1 MGLLDKAKK
10 TVSNA
15 VSSVKKTASK
25 AVNTVKNVASSTSKA
40 VQNTASTATKA
51 VQNTASST
59 KKAVQN
65 TASTTKKAVQNTASK
80 VSNTVKTISE
90 TAKKTSEPVS
100 NTVKTITETPNKI
113 AETVKTIIPESV
125 STVKNTTADTLKN
138 VSSGIE
144 TIVTKR
150 DENYEKAVSDIGSGN
165 VAKGATKLTVTTAA
179 DVVLPLDLANVGNK
193 LSTGRASELG
203 KEDFF
208 WAGVDAVTLIPTPVT
223 VVGGKALKTLK
234 GGDNTIKISNVLK
247 GLKTGSSAKVV
258 EPIETIVKPVAATEK
273 PITLLTKPVTTVT
286 KPVTTATQKV
296 SKVVAQP
303 SKTVSTVKNDAT
315 KKLADLTSQLKLP
328 SVIKTGSPAAVTT
341 KIISPLETLKTT
353 DRLKNLTNIKPVESI
368 KSTLNI
374 GESAKV
380 ASNAKTVSNV
390 TGAAKPASSVN
401 KVTSILKPVS
411 IGLAGAGLYSLLS
424 GDDEKENA
432 FQSQEMP
439 TDPVIPGNTDQ
450 GLGIEIPVPEYEYI
464 YENPQGD
471 IGFIPDDTEIWEYV
485 EGGFQAIIDWINSLF
500 GDSGSGAVPQEIL
513 DSIAEGATPEDAMA
527 EYIQYLNDLLESG
540 QISPEEYNQ
549 ALMEAQGALY
559 GSPENGNSFLTP
571 KKIIIIV
578 AIAIIIMKRKKIQ
591 AELKKIN
598 KKVSKK
604 GGKTK

>member
-80 VSNTVKTISE
+80 ISNTVKTISE

-100 NTVKTITETPNKI
+100 NTVKTITETPNKV

-144 TIVTKR
+144 TIVTRR
-150 DENYEKAVSDIGSGN
+150 DENYEKAVSDVVSGN

-234 GGDNTIKISNVLK
+234 GGDSTIKISNVLK

-273 PITLLTKPVTTVT
+273 PVTLLTKPVTTVT
-286 KPVTTATQKV
+286 KPVTTVTQKV
-296 SKVVAQP
+296 SKAVAQP

-353 DRLKNLTNIKPVESI
+353 DRLKSAM
-368 KSTLNI
+368 NI
-374 GESAKV
+374 GESTKV
-380 ASNAKTVSNV
+380 ASNVKTVSNV

-411 IGLAGAGLYSLLS
+411 IGLAGAGLYSLLT
-424 GDDEKENA
+424 GDDEEKT

-527 EYIQYLNDLLESG
+527 EYIQYLNELLESG

-591 AELKKIN
+591 AEIKKLT
-598 KKVSKK
+598 KKANK